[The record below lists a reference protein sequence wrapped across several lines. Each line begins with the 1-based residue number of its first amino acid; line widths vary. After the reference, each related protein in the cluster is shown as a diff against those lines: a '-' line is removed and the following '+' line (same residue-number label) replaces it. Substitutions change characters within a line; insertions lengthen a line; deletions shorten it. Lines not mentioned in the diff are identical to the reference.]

1 MLPDIDTLTTVHTA
15 ISIVAIGAG
24 VPATLALLGSA
35 IAPFWTVL
43 FLATAAL
50 TSLTGF
56 AFPFIGITPA
66 FATGIVATLILL
78 LVLMARY
85 VFGLAGR
92 WRAVYSA
99 GMIASVYLLVFVA
112 VAQAFAKIPAL
123 HALAPTQAE
132 PPFAIAQVVVLV
144 AFLALGVIATRAFR
158 RAAT

>member
-1 MLPDIDTLTTVHTA
+1 MLPDIETLTTVHTA

-35 IAPFWTVL
+35 IAPYWTAL

-56 AFPFIGITPA
+56 AFPFLGITPA

-85 VFGLAGR
+85 VFGLAGG
-92 WRAVYSA
+92 WRGVHSTP
-99 GMIASVYLLVFVA
+99 V
-112 VAQAFAKIPAL
+112 PA
-123 HALAPTQAE
+123 ACRFRE
-132 PPFAIAQVVVLV
+132 
-144 AFLALGVIATRAFR
+144 AT
-158 RAAT
+158 